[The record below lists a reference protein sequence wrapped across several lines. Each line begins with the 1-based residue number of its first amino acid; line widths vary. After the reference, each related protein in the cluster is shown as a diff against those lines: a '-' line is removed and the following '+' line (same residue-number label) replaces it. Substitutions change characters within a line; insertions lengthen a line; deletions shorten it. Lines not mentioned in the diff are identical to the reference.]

1 MFQLAHNVPGIYIVH
16 MYIHMY
22 FANITNIL
30 FAVYA
35 LHAASLMY
43 VSCIQLLPYDV
54 DYSSHGITNPK
65 LLKKAVCNMDY
76 PPAISCV
83 ITYREEL
90 RKTGRP
96 VLVRLDLLGADA
108 GTELTFQCQ
117 AYEVDC
123 QQLNGSRNGELKWNV
138 RPQ

>member
-1 MFQLAHNVPGIYIVH
+1 
-16 MYIHMY
+16 
-22 FANITNIL
+22 
-30 FAVYA
+30 
-35 LHAASLMY
+35 MY

-54 DYSSHGITNPK
+54 DYGSHGITNPK
-65 LLKKAVCNMDY
+65 LLKKAVSNMDY

-90 RKTGRP
+90 RKTGIP

-117 AYEVDC
+117 AYEEVDC

-138 RPQ
+138 RHNDR